1 MVICYFCVIRELRTS
16 TRFVAALT
24 RPSDK
29 DLKSTSISSSLSIL
43 RFHCHSESQAI
54 RWPTKKH
61 IKNNNVWLNECK
73 ASKLSDNSK
82 FCRSYKSVRLAR
94 KQVLFRF
101 NIDFFHVSLFSCMT
115 FFMYHFFCVTFF
127 LYDFFH
133 VWLFL
138 VSLFSRITFFLYHFL
153 PFAVNQVFRLK
164 KVFHFL

>member
-115 FFMYHFFCVTFF
+115 FFMY
-127 LYDFFH
+127 DFFSYH
-133 VWLFL
+133 FFL
-138 VSLFSRITFFLYHFL
+138 VSLFSCITFYPLLLTKFS
-153 PFAVNQVFRLK
+153 V
-164 KVFHFL
+164 